1 MNSLRFAHRYF
12 TFSWKDWQEYWGGLE
27 PTLADLKVLF
37 LEDPFPRR
45 QLAVDTEV
53 SYPTALEEFQQTLD
67 RENSRGIRAISPSD
81 STFPSQILKN
91 ISPEK
96 LSPLYYLLGNPLPM
110 EELSISIVGTRTPS
124 RWGIQNAESFSAYF
138 SLQNLS
144 IVSGLAR
151 GIDTIAHR
159 ENLEVGTVAVLGGGL
174 LDVYPKENSSLAE
187 AIVQNGGTLVSEFP
201 SDQLTLPRNFP
212 KRNETIAALSAGT
225 LVIEGKVSS
234 GAYVTGR
241 LALSMGKHVVAL
253 TQDFRSEE
261 GRAAIQLFLDG
272 AQPVC
277 SEEEALHYI
286 FSRFGGYSASTSSAA
301 KPKRERKSA
310 AFLH

>member
-12 TFSWKDWQEYWGGLE
+12 TFSWKDWQEYWGNLE
-27 PTLADLKVLF
+27 PTLQDIKVLF

-45 QLAVDTEV
+45 QLSVDTEV
-53 SYPTALEEFQQTLD
+53 SYPVAFEEFQRTL
-67 RENSRGIRAISPSD
+67 EIETSRGIRAINPRD
-81 STFPSQILKN
+81 LTFPSQILKN
-91 ISPEK
+91 IAPEK
-96 LSPLYYLLGNPLPM
+96 LSPIYYIWGNPLPI
-110 EELSISIVGTRTPS
+110 EELAISVVGTRSPS

-174 LDVYPKENSSLAE
+174 LDVYPKENSALAE
-187 AIVQNGGTLVSEFP
+187 AIVQNGGTLLSEFP
-201 SDQLTLPRNFP
+201 SDQVTLPRNFP

-225 LVIEGKVSS
+225 IVIEGKASS

-241 LALSMGKHVVAL
+241 LALAMGKHTVAL

-272 AQPVC
+272 ALPVC

-286 FSRFGGYSASTSSAA
+286 FSRFGGYSASNGSNV